1 MADSA
6 DELRQ
11 KILRRKAV
19 IVLGAGV
26 TAGATNGDPV
36 STWTGL
42 LANGVTYCEQHVGG
56 LSPGWAERAR
66 ADIASGDPDDLIV
79 AAEKITRKLA
89 TPGNLADWLQG
100 SIGELRLRQ
109 SSVLDAV
116 TALGLPIIT
125 TNYDSLLE
133 AHTRWPPVTWH
144 DDDQARRVLADD
156 EPGVVHLHGFFK
168 APETVV
174 LDIRSYERILNNK
187 LMRTMLEGTAY
198 YRSFVFIGF
207 GAGLEDPNFTRLRGW
222 MREVLARL
230 TNRHYRLCTN
240 GQMSELAKVHHED
253 AWLRL
258 VPFGDANDD
267 LAPFLE
273 SLAPAAWGLDPALAS
288 AQSAP
293 PTSEVTGPAGAVA
306 TAVRRRQLTT
316 VAAGA
321 AASPDAG
328 ATQPSDETIRLA
340 MEKYM
345 PELVAALQKRGESA

>member
-1 MADSA
+1 
-6 DELRQ
+6 
-11 KILRRKAV
+11 
-19 IVLGAGV
+19 
-26 TAGATNGDPV
+26 
-36 STWTGL
+36 
-42 LANGVTYCEQHVGG
+42 
-56 LSPGWAERAR
+56 
-66 ADIASGDPDDLIV
+66 
-79 AAEKITRKLA
+79 
-89 TPGNLADWLQG
+89 
-100 SIGELRLRQ
+100 
-109 SSVLDAV
+109 
-116 TALGLPIIT
+116 
-125 TNYDSLLE
+125 
-133 AHTRWPPVTWH
+133 
-144 DDDQARRVLADD
+144 VLADD